1 MLIMTPMREKK
12 TDAVINDPV
21 NDPVNH
27 PSYYNGHKIEVIDF
41 LEDWSLPFHLAN
53 CVEYI
58 CRAGRK
64 SKETLIQD
72 LEKAEWYLKRY
83 ISLLKKEREAQEG
96 SE

>member
-12 TDAVINDPV
+12 TDAVI

-41 LEDWSLPFHLAN
+41 LEDWQLPFHLAN
-53 CVEYI
+53 CVKYI